1 MSQKSS
7 VREAPVV
14 TYATLVGKV
23 LQQERKA
30 RNIEQAE
37 MAQAL
42 GISQSAYSRLESGGS
57 TLTIT
62 QLRAAARKIGIEPH
76 RILSEA
82 DRVERD
88 VLVQE
93 GVDVVAEKPSD
104 ATAAIVG
111 LGILIA
117 LLANK

>member
-62 QLRAAARKIGIEPH
+62 QLRAAARKIGIEPN
-76 RILSEA
+76 RILAEA

-93 GVDVVAEKPSD
+93 GVGVVTEKPSD